1 MSLGA
6 FQPPELV
13 NAAEKS
19 AARREGGGYLKVCKW
34 DPEDFAREQIWGLV
48 RQVFFASLASPVRQ
62 IVLTA
67 VESGTD
73 VAGICRQ
80 IGEAL
85 ALETSRGV
93 AVVGRGTPNRQLVG
107 RDGERTWPGIDS
119 PLLEVATQVRSNLW
133 MLPQSEILS
142 GSGEGAPN
150 LSGRLSKLRR
160 EFEYSI
166 VEGPP
171 AGESSEAAALGRSA
185 DGVILVLEA
194 HRTRRAA
201 ARKIKRTL
209 DAVGVRVLGLV
220 LTGRRFP
227 IPDGIYRRL

>member
-6 FQPPELV
+6 FQSSDLDS
-13 NAAEKS
+13 AAETI
-19 AARREGGGYLKVCKW
+19 AARRQSVASFQVCPW
-34 DPEDFAREQIWGLV
+34 NPESFAREQIWGLV

-166 VEGPP
+166 
-171 AGESSEAAALGRSA
+171 
-185 DGVILVLEA
+185 
-194 HRTRRAA
+194 
-201 ARKIKRTL
+201 
-209 DAVGVRVLGLV
+209 
-220 LTGRRFP
+220 
-227 IPDGIYRRL
+227 